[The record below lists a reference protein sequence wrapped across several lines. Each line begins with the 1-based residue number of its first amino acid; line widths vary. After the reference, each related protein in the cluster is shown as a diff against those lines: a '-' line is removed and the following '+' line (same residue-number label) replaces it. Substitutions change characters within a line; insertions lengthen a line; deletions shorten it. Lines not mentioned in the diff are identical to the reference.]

1 MNTSQTITQKD
12 VTFIKE
18 HKEQFAKPLL
28 LLEKVSRLD
37 LTKQEIMANQMFKE
51 AIAELREIDRQ
62 GYKQQLFMFTNLVY
76 NTDIF

>member
-12 VTFIKE
+12 VTIIKE